1 MLKPVILIIR
11 DGWGINPGG
20 REKRD
25 ENGDA
30 TLLARTPF
38 HDQLY
43 RDYPGGKLS
52 ASGVDV
58 GLPEGQM
65 GNSEVGHLNLG
76 AGRIVYQD
84 LTRINK
90 AIADVDAV
98 IHLAAIVG
106 DQACDLNK
114 ERAIHTNYL
123 AARNIAHSC
132 AKNGKRLLF
141 LSTCSV
147 YGAKPGSVI
156 TESDSV
162 LPLSI
167 YAITKLAAEE
177 AVQSSGCDHV
187 ILRLGTVYGYSPRMR
202 FDLVIN
208 LMIAQALQLGSITV
222 FGGDQFRP
230 FIHVKD
236 VVENSMR
243 AVDSEA
249 TGVFNLGGSNH
260 QICGV
265 GKKIRD
271 LTKCRINLFADIKDP
286 RNYAVDSTK
295 ARQVLGA
302 KFSRD
307 IADAVDE
314 IQFALKRGTLKSF
327 DDPTYCNAEW
337 LRRFRC

>member
-1 MLKPVILIIR
+1 MRLLVTGGSGYIGSIMTKALVERGDFVRVLDSMLYGNHLDSSYEGSEVI
-11 DGWGINPGG
+11 
-20 REKRD
+20 
-25 ENGDA
+25 NGDINDDRS
-30 TLLARTPF
+30 L
-38 HDQLY
+38 
-43 RDYPGGKLS
+43 
-52 ASGVDV
+52 
-58 GLPEGQM
+58 
-65 GNSEVGHLNLG
+65 
-76 AGRIVYQD
+76 
-84 LTRINK
+84 NK